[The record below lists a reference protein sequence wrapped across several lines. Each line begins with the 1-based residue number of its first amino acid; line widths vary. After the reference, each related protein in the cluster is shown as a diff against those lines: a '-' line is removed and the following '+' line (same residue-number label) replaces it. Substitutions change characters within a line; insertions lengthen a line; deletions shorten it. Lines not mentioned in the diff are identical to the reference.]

1 MLLRKK
7 KVIDTNILTDKRKS
21 YIYIYVLLCFY
32 SILNLK
38 CLTDTYFYLTARLK
52 SIPNSLLGFNPNE

>member
-21 YIYIYVLLCFY
+21 YIYICLIVLL
-32 SILNLK
+32 LNFESK
-38 CLTDTYFYLTARLK
+38 VFDRYVF
-52 SIPNSLLGFNPNE
+52 LLDS